1 MVSATKTGE
10 VTKQKKLLLQKHNK
24 LTQRRNNKQRKRTP
38 AVETKAEN
46 AVTPK
51 RKVGRPRKNSDTTD
65 KKEVE
70 ETKQVASNSVEAKP
84 VVAEKRPKQR
94 KKQLRHSNHLP
105 RRKKSLANPLW
116 KKINPLQKKL

>member
-10 VTKQKKLLLQKHNK
+10 VTKTKEAATAKAQQTPKEETTNK
-24 LTQRRNNKQRKRTP
+24 EKETP

-84 VVAEKRPKQR
+84 VVAEKTPETTE
-94 KKQLRHSNHLP
+94 KQLRHSNHLP
-105 RRKKSLANPLW
+105 RSKKSLANPLW
-116 KKINPLQKKL
+116 KR